1 MPKHLVLD
9 IGNVLCEW
17 SPDALVASAFDDPAE
32 RAAALE
38 ATIGHP
44 DWDALDRGRL
54 ETEDAVAR
62 AIARSGL
69 DPRRIAAIYGNLP
82 ASLVPIEGAHA
93 AAREAH
99 AAGVP
104 LYVLSNMHA
113 EAWLW
118 LQENH
123 DVFGLCDGVVVSCE
137 AGLSKPDPAIYR
149 HLTDRFGLEP
159 ADCVFVDDVAANV
172 EAAIGCGWSA
182 RRLAERERGG
192 ALVRELAAAIGAD
205 QRSG

>member
-17 SPDALVASAFDDPAE
+17 NPHELVAGAFDEPGE
-32 RAAALE
+32 RGAAFA

-44 DWDALDRGRL
+44 DWIELDKGTL
-54 ETEDAVAR
+54 ELEDAVAR

-69 DPRRIAAIYGNLP
+69 EPARIAAVYGDLP
-82 ASLVPIEGAHA
+82 ASLVAIEDAHA
-93 AAREAH
+93 AVREAH
-99 AAGVP
+99 AAHVP
-104 LYVLSNMHA
+104 VYILSNMQSD
-113 EAWLW
+113 AWTW

-123 DVFGLCDGVVVSCE
+123 DVFGQCRGAVVSCE
-137 AGLSKPDPAIYR
+137 AKLAKPDPAIYR

-172 EAAIGCGWSA
+172 EAAIGCGWAA
-182 RRLAERERGG
+182 RRLAERGRGG
-192 ALVRELAAAIGAD
+192 ALVRELAARILAGRA
-205 QRSG
+205 